1 VSSTKLA
8 ARHPVRPGRAEAASV
23 VWKWQSSGAADARP
37 DARPLRLRGAL
48 QASAG
53 LAVAAGFAWWGLR
66 TPATIVGGIACA
78 IGLAALVSPFGVFA
92 AIERAFAMLGRWAG
106 QALTW
111 ILLPMIFYLFFTPFS
126 LLFRRGR
133 RDSMKRHFDP
143 AAASYWTS
151 RERRSGTTA
160 SASHER
166 PY

>member
-1 VSSTKLA
+1 MSSTKLA

-23 VWKWQSSGAADARP
+23 VWKWQSSGAAAARP

-48 QASAG
+48 QASTG
-53 LAVAAGFAWWGLR
+53 LAVAAGLAWWGLR
-66 TPATIVGGIACA
+66 TPAAIVGGIACA

-92 AIERAFAMLGRWAG
+92 AIERAFAMLGRWVG

-151 RERRSGTTA
+151 RERRSGTMA